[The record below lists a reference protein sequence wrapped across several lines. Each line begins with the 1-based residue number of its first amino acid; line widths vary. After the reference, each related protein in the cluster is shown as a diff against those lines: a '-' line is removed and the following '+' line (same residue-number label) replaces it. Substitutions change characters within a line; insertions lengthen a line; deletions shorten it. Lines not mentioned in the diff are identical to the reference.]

1 MKKMMVVA
9 HREELVF
16 QAAGHARNAGLTAGV
31 EMANLT
37 YLNEEV
43 VSASIQTLTKQKKC
57 RHCIGKGEVLGYPCQ
72 ECEGRGHKYRFE
84 KFNPLDF
91 GVLVIDEGHHAA
103 AKTYRLLIEWFV
115 KGNPEINL
123 LLVTATPKRA
133 DKIGLHNVVDHVAYE
148 MNLRAGID
156 QGWLCPIRQM
166 FVTVDSLDLSRVGT
180 NSKGDL
186 KDGELE
192 RAFLGETDE
201 DEQKQLHAI
210 AKPCIEQADG
220 QPILVFAAGQEHA
233 QKLTAAFNAYDGITA
248 ELVIDSTDKLER
260 KEIIRRYKTGA
271 TQVLVGC
278 GVFTEGFDAPHTF
291 LVAIA
296 RPTKSE
302 SLYLQMIGR
311 GTRTLED
318 ALKGL
323 DHAPA
328 EDRHAAIAAS
338 GKSHCLILDFVGNS
352 GKHKLVSVA
361 DVLAGDSVK
370 PIDLQAALKKAMKS
384 NEPVD
389 MDELIEKAKQAREKR
404 EKAAAER
411 EEERKRQRQS
421 TTHKADRVEYSAHD
435 VDLFNGRGFD
445 AFSDYTPGPNGATQK
460 QVNRLVKMGVDPET
474 AMSYSIRQA
483 GAVMDRM
490 MKSQVGPEFRMPFG
504 KHAGKPLKDIPKGYL
519 HWLKENCSSANVQ
532 KHIGL
537 MNKPAVADVNAALSD
552 TYEEAPF

>member
-31 EMANLT
+31 EMSNLT

-57 RHCIGKGEVLGYPCQ
+57 KHCTNGVCLGYPCQ
-72 ECEGRGHKYRFE
+72 KCDGRGHTYRFE

-91 GVLVIDEGHHAA
+91 GVLVIDEGHHATA
-103 AKTYRLLIEWFV
+103 RTYRLLIEWFT
-115 KGNPEINL
+115 KGNPDINL

-133 DKIGLHNVVDHVAYE
+133 DKVGLHNVVDHVAYT
-148 MNLRAGID
+148 MNLRVGID
-156 QGWLCPIRQM
+156 HGWLCPIRQM
-166 FVTVDSLDLSRVGT
+166 FVTVDSLDLSKVGT
-180 NSKGDL
+180 NNKGDL

-192 RAFLGETDE
+192 RAWLGETDE

-233 QKLTAAFNAYDGITA
+233 QKLTAAFNAYDGVTA
-248 ELVIDSTDKLER
+248 EMVIDSTDKVER

-296 RPTKSE
+296 RQTKSE

-318 ALKGL
+318 TLKGF
-323 DHAPA
+323 DHAPP

-338 GKSHCLILDFVGNS
+338 GKSHCLVLDFVGNS
-352 GKHKLVSVA
+352 GKHKLISVA
-361 DVLAGDSVK
+361 DVLSGDSVK
-370 PIDLQAALKKAMKS
+370 PIDLQTALKKAMKS
-384 NEPVD
+384 AEPVD
-389 MDELIEKAKQAREKR
+389 MDELIEKAKQARERREEKAR
-404 EKAAAER
+404 EK
-411 EEERKRQRQS
+411 EEERRRQS
-421 TTHKADRVEYSAHD
+421 TTHKAETISYNAQD
-435 VDLFNGRGFD
+435 VNLFGGGKFD
-445 AFSDYTPGPNGATQK
+445 AFSQYTPGPNGATQK
-460 QVNRLVKMGVDPET
+460 QVNRLVNMGVDPQT
-474 AMSYSIRQA
+474 ATGYSLRQA
-483 GAVMDRM
+483 GAVIDKL
-490 MKSQVGPEFRMPFG
+490 MKSQSGPDFRMPFG
-504 KHAGKPLKDIPKGYL
+504 KHAGKALKDIPKGYL
-519 HWLKENCSSANVQ
+519 HWLRENCSSPDVVKNV
-532 KHIGL
+532 KA
-537 MNKPAVADVNAALSD
+537 MERPAIVDVNAALSES
-552 TYEEAPF
+552 YEEAPF